1 MASLPSYRSGL
12 KRGVFVNLNCH
23 EEHCETYDLEIT
35 TKCDNLR
42 LPWVVECLYESD
54 PDYEVCQL
62 LHTQKDYLEQ
72 ADFDLK
78 FIQPYASLYVGMKKV
93 NLKKEEL
100 AGNSLDIKV
109 SGTHSF

>member
-54 PDYEVCQL
+54 PNHEICQL
-62 LHTQKDYLEQ
+62 LHTQKDHLEK
-72 ADFDLK
+72 AEFELK
-78 FIQPYASLYVGMKKV
+78 FIQPHASLYIGTKKV

-109 SGTHSF
+109 SGIHSF

>member
-1 MASLPSYRSGL
+1 M
-12 KRGVFVNLNCH
+12 
-23 EEHCETYDLEIT
+23 
-35 TKCDNLR
+35 
-42 LPWVVECLYESD
+42 ECLYESD

-62 LHTQKDYLEQ
+62 LHTQKEYLEQ
-72 ADFDLK
+72 AYFDLK